1 MLHLA
6 LGLYASPL
14 CISDA
19 LALLNSQAL
28 LNAVANTASFADPPR
43 AGAPDSCAL
52 EELVQEFLFD
62 VHNSYGL
69 SEPTGEKRKL
79 SLSKSFFIYTLMSIF
94 CLRILYLPKPNIL
107 FELID

>member
-1 MLHLA
+1 ML
-6 LGLYASPL
+6 
-14 CISDA
+14 
-19 LALLNSQAL
+19 Q
-28 LNAVANTASFADPPR
+28 ANTASFADSPR
-43 AGAPDSCAL
+43 AGERPRSGTFRSM
-52 EELVQEFLFD
+52 QEFLLD

>member
-28 LNAVANTASFADPPR
+28 LNAVANTASFADLSW
-43 AGAPDSCAL
+43 AGARQARARSDWCKNS
-52 EELVQEFLFD
+52 FLTYIIVMD
-62 VHNSYGL
+62 
-69 SEPTGEKRKL
+69 
-79 SLSKSFFIYTLMSIF
+79 
-94 CLRILYLPKPNIL
+94 
-107 FELID
+107 